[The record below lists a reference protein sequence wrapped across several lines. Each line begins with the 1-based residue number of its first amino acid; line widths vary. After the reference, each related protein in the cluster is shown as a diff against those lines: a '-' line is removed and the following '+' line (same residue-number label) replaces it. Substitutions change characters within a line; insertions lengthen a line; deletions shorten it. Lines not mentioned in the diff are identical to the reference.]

1 MLPDRGVHRGRG
13 TSYDGSMVPV
23 VDTDS
28 FSRATDQAIAIVVLT
43 HSRVHLLRQ
52 CVENV
57 LARTSDATREIIIWD
72 NGSTDGTREYLS
84 SLDDPRITVIH
95 SDENIG
101 QNGYAR
107 AFEQTSAE
115 YLVELDDDVV
125 EAPANWDSTL
135 LDAYRRLPTI
145 GFLAADLE
153 DDPYDV
159 ATHYRYRIRP
169 HEYTPASINGV
180 SLLFGPTGGGCA
192 MTSREVYRKVGGFRQ
207 HRKYVFWQEEAA
219 YIDDIRK
226 AGYEAAVL
234 ADLLVHHT
242 GGPHYVET
250 APEKAVF
257 WAAYEKRMA
266 RRAAIKRLVF
276 RVPFFRRLN
285 ARFAWFVAPS

>member
-1 MLPDRGVHRGRG
+1 
-13 TSYDGSMVPV
+13 MVAG
-23 VDTDS
+23 VDTDLS
-28 FSRATDQAIAIVVLT
+28 PRASAYSIAIVVLT

-57 LARTSDATREIIIWD
+57 LARTSDATREIVIWD
-72 NGSTDGTREYLS
+72 NGSTDGTREYLA
-84 SLDDPRITVIH
+84 SLDDPRVSVAH
-95 SDENIG
+95 SETNMG
-101 QNGYAR
+101 QNAYAP
-107 AFEQTSAE
+107 AFERTSAE

-125 EAPANWDSTL
+125 EAPANWDLTL
-135 LDAYRRLPTI
+135 LEAFRRLPQI

-153 DDPYDV
+153 DDPFDV

-192 MTSREVYRKVGGFRQ
+192 MTSREIYRTVGGFRQ

-234 ADLLVHHT
+234 ADLKVHHT

-250 APEKAVF
+250 VPEKAEF
-257 WAAYEKRMA
+257 WAAYERRMA